1 LPLDGTYSAANLER
15 SYNESPKI
23 VTPIAPVY
31 FMRSAGFSQ
40 LSGENLGL
48 FHRFEMRRSVKH
60 INSALDVGPAS
71 FFASGDQISLGREK
85 HGNLKNTANFMTC
98 QTVIV

>member
-1 LPLDGTYSAANLER
+1 
-15 SYNESPKI
+15 
-23 VTPIAPVY
+23 
-31 FMRSAGFSQ
+31 MRSAGLLQ

-48 FHRFEMRRSVKH
+48 FHRFEMRRSVQV

-71 FFASGDQISLGREK
+71 FFASGDQLPLGREK
-85 HGNLKNTANFMTC
+85 YSDLDNPANIVTC